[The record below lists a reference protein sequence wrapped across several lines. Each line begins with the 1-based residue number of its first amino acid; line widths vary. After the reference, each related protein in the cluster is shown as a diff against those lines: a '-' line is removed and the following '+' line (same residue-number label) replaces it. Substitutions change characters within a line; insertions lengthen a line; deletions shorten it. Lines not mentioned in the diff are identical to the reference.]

1 MFQAAV
7 LLWVAGI
14 SHLLHGDV
22 DKHAM
27 AWLLVGSI
35 PGVLIGSHLSV
46 RVPERPLRVAFGLV
60 LLLSGIK
67 IVGMPQA
74 TLVIA
79 ITLGVGVAA
88 LAAWG
93 LRLLLVRRVAAQGPA

>member
-1 MFQAAV
+1 MFHAAV

-35 PGVLIGSHLSV
+35 PGVLLATRATI
-46 RVPERPLRVAFGLV
+46 RFP
-60 LLLSGIK
+60 
-67 IVGMPQA
+67 PQLTR
-74 TLVIA
+74 TLIA
-79 ITLGVGVAA
+79 IM
-88 LAAWG
+88 
-93 LRLLLVRRVAAQGPA
+93 LLLVSGRLFVA